1 MCDENTFAA
10 AYRSDLRDEIVE
22 TLKDYADGITSTKQW
37 CWDRYDDVELQVTG
51 NDNGSWTCN
60 ASKSSE
66 NMQNVMFSDDWDGFI
81 HSDYAYDAPLDDA
94 EKLEI
99 CYREYLFDEE
109 FPAAV
114 AEFLR

>member
-1 MCDENTFAA
+1 M
-10 AYRSDLRDEIVE
+10 
-22 TLKDYADGITSTKQW
+22 ITAVRCVLPSLTICLPWRKTKALSPPNSGVTT
-37 CWDRYDDVELQVTG
+37 DVMIFSPVVTG
-51 NDNGSWTCN
+51 DDNGSWTCN
-60 ASKSSE
+60 TATSTE
-66 NMQNVMFSDDWDGFI
+66 NINGVMFSADWNGFI

>member
-1 MCDENTFAA
+1 MSFADD
-10 AYRSDLRDEIVE
+10 YRSEVRSSIVDNLSTMAEDEGVTPTE
-22 TLKDYADGITSTKQW
+22 QW
-37 CWDRYDDVELQVTG
+37 CDNRRDDILPVVTG
-51 NDNGSWTCN
+51 DDNGSWTCN
-60 ASKSSE
+60 TATSTE
-66 NMQNVMFSDDWDGFI
+66 NINGVMFSADWDEFI

-94 EKLEI
+94 ENLEI

>member
-1 MCDENTFAA
+1 MSFADD
-10 AYRSDLRDEIVE
+10 YRSEVRSSIVDNLSTMAEDEGVIPTE
-22 TLKDYADGITSTKQW
+22 QW
-37 CWDRYDDVELQVTG
+37 CDNRRDDILPVVTG
-51 NDNGSWTCN
+51 DDNGSWTCN
-60 ASKSSE
+60 TATSTE
-66 NMQNVMFSDDWDGFI
+66 NINGVMFSADWNGVI